1 MPEVVWHGCAVE
13 ILRAARG
20 IEPAA
25 IVPTVNRAVAPLSLD
40 VEVYLVDREQRALR
54 PLPGGRDRHAHD
66 IDTTV
71 AGRCFTTQ
79 QTVRPRRAPDR
90 LWVPLVEGSE
100 RLGAA
105 QIRLP
110 PGLRATDQ
118 GVRAGAE
125 AVATAVSFLV
135 VGMSAYGDTI
145 RRVRRSRHMSTG
157 GELLWRALPPLTFAT
172 SAVSVA
178 AALEPCYD
186 VGGDA
191 FDYSLDEGVLWIGIF
206 DAVGHGLT
214 AALTSTLTLAA
225 TRCARAARKD
235 LAAMAE
241 AADTA
246 IIDQFGETRYTTA
259 ILAQLDSATGVV
271 RYVTA
276 GHPPATVIR
285 GSKAVTS
292 LDAALRPPLGIP
304 ARSPVGEHALE
315 PGDRLLFYTD
325 GITDARNARGEF
337 FGLGRLLDLA
347 ERHTTSGLTL
357 AETVRRLE
365 FAVQD
370 HQDGPLPDDA
380 TLMVVSWDSPP

>member
-1 MPEVVWHGCAVE
+1 
-13 ILRAARG
+13 
-20 IEPAA
+20 
-25 IVPTVNRAVAPLSLD
+25 
-40 VEVYLVDREQRALR
+40 
-54 PLPGGRDRHAHD
+54 
-66 IDTTV
+66 
-71 AGRCFTTQ
+71 
-79 QTVRPRRAPDR
+79 
-90 LWVPLVEGSE
+90 
-100 RLGAA
+100 
-105 QIRLP
+105 
-110 PGLRATDQ
+110 
-118 GVRAGAE
+118 
-125 AVATAVSFLV
+125 
-135 VGMSAYGDTI
+135 
-145 RRVRRSRHMSTG
+145 
-157 GELLWRALPPLTFAT
+157 
-172 SAVSVA
+172 
-178 AALEPCYD
+178 
-186 VGGDA
+186 
-191 FDYSLDEGVLWIGIF
+191 
-206 DAVGHGLT
+206 
-214 AALTSTLTLAA
+214 
-225 TRCARAARKD
+225 
-235 LAAMAE
+235 MAE

>member
-1 MPEVVWHGCAVE
+1 MSADRWAWN
-13 ILRAARG
+13 ARSAG
-20 IEPAA
+20 Y
-25 IVPTVNRAVAPLSLD
+25 R
-40 VEVYLVDREQRALR
+40 R
-54 PLPGGRDRHAHD
+54 LPG
-66 IDTTV
+66 T
-71 AGRCFTTQ
+71 C
-79 QTVRPRRAPDR
+79 P
-90 LWVPLVEGSE
+90 S
-100 RLGAA
+100 
-105 QIRLP
+105 
-110 PGLRATDQ
+110 
-118 GVRAGAE
+118 
-125 AVATAVSFLV
+125 
-135 VGMSAYGDTI
+135 
-145 RRVRRSRHMSTG
+145 G
-157 GELLWRALPPLTFAT
+157 GELLWRTRALPQPWTFAT

-214 AALTSTLTLAA
+214 AALTSTLSPRRYPL
-225 TRCARAARKD
+225 RPRGQEGSGCDGRGGGS
-235 LAAMAE
+235 
-241 AADTA
+241 A

-347 ERHTTSGLTL
+347 ERHTTSG
-357 AETVRRLE
+357 
-365 FAVQD
+365 
-370 HQDGPLPDDA
+370 
-380 TLMVVSWDSPP
+380 